1 MCADG
6 VVVGVNKVVVDV
18 LDSRTGQA
26 SCARALAELP
36 GATKVLQ
43 FFKPP
48 AEKAFGSLADTLTA
62 VDAHAA
68 TACAG
73 WSVHELTAHLAA
85 GSAEIADLVELELAE
100 GRTRPT
106 RNFEEREAPY
116 RALSPKKLRRS
127 FFAEALRATVAVE
140 RLAVAD
146 DGRRRVM
153 FTGAA
158 LDAPTLILHIESELV
173 LHRWDIVGSDA
184 TSVAALS
191 DPRLGAH
198 AAATVAAMQPNV
210 FPPRQGPPETI
221 ILRSA
226 GAADIAVA
234 GGSATKI
241 EVAHDPHAH
250 PVMVCHPAVRT
261 LLLWGRRPNGLPQP
275 VGDPGVVASVVEM
288 LGPR

>member
-1 MCADG
+1 
-6 VVVGVNKVVVDV
+6 VNKIVVEI

-26 SCARALAELP
+26 SCARALAELA

-48 AEKAFGSLADTLTA
+48 AEKAFGALADTLMS
-62 VDAHAA
+62 VDAHAP

-73 WSVHELTAHLAA
+73 WSIHELTAHLAA

-106 RNFEEREAPY
+106 RDFEEREAPY
-116 RALSPKKLRRS
+116 RALSPKKLRRA

-140 RLAVAD
+140 RLAAAD
-146 DGRRRVM
+146 DGRRAVM

-184 TSVAALS
+184 TGIAALS
-191 DPRLGAH
+191 DPRLGVH
-198 AAATVAAMQPNV
+198 AVATVATMQPNV
-210 FPPRQGPPETI
+210 FPPRSGPGGTV
-221 ILRSA
+221 ILRSP
-226 GAADIAVA
+226 GATDVAVT
-234 GGSATKI
+234 GGSVTTI
-241 EVAHDPHAH
+241 ELVSDVREH
-250 PVMVCHPAVRT
+250 PVVMCHPAVRT
-261 LLLWGRRPNGLPQP
+261 LLLWGRRPGHGLPEP
-275 VGDPGVVASVVEM
+275 IGDAEAVAAVVAM
-288 LGPR
+288 ACPN